1 MSIAPRPIGG
11 PLQPRVRL
19 VNGRKTSGSGHGPA
33 ARKPGPRGPAAAKYR
48 RDLHIFREYLE
59 GRSGAALAREYG
71 LTARQIR
78 QIVSDMREAATPPA
92 ERSPEQIIDEV
103 IVRMEEAM
111 RELAEAREGLTGA
124 AQLKAISAYL
134 NGLEQYFRL
143 HQRAGRIP
151 SEPGQ
156 WRTERDI
163 ERTVEV
169 ILDVFERYQ
178 VPIEAQREIRDLL
191 DGRGKALEAG

>member
-1 MSIAPRPIGG
+1 MAEVPG
-11 PLQPRVRL
+11 
-19 VNGRKTSGSGHGPA
+19 GRK
-33 ARKPGPRGPAAAKYR
+33 RGPRGTAIEKYR
-48 RDLHIFREYLE
+48 RDINIFRQHLE
-59 GRSGAALAREYG
+59 GRGAAAIAREHD
-71 LTARQIR
+71 LSDRQIR

-92 ERSPEQIIDEV
+92 ERSAEQIIDEV

-151 SEPGQ
+151 SEPRQ

-178 VPIEAQREIRDLL
+178 VPVEAQREIRDLL
-191 DGRGKALEAG
+191 DGRGKAPEAG